1 MSPLHVSP
9 RLLLF
14 IQSHLML
21 QPNDPSIYDTLD
33 RMELFGGGFVAK
45 LVAAFKHADQHNKE
59 RIIAAFPELFEEY
72 GPNSVF
78 ASKDSSIQSMGYSMV
93 KHLSI
98 RK

>member
-1 MSPLHVSP
+1 
-9 RLLLF
+9 
-14 IQSHLML
+14 ML
-21 QPNDPSIYDTLD
+21 QPNDPSIYDTLE

-45 LVAAFKHADQHNKE
+45 LVAAFKHADQRNKK

>member
-78 ASKDSSIQSMGYSMV
+78 ASKETSVSSMGYAMV
-93 KHLSI
+93 KHLTI